1 MMLKLYLHPCSF
13 RAAYVACMTLLLM
26 ALTSVAPVMAMPDEE
41 DGLTS
46 ADKESLSRARDPEQK
61 LKIYIDIAGHRMKE
75 LIQLAAK
82 QDKENTPI
90 AVKGYQTAVTGAE
103 ECVVGAKEDS
113 KTSRKMVGT
122 FYRVLQNYNA
132 TLVRAMEKTT
142 DEFRPQIE
150 AAFNVSTGI
159 QQGMSVRA
167 ERYGIK

>member
-1 MMLKLYLHPCSF
+1 MQKKCLRPYSL
-13 RAAYVACMTLLLM
+13 RATYFALMTLLVI
-26 ALTSVAPVMAMPDEE
+26 ALTSVTSLRAMPDEE

-46 ADKESLSRARDPEQK
+46 AEKESLSKTKDPEQK

-82 QDKENTPI
+82 QDKENTPK
-90 AVKGYQTAVTGAE
+90 AVKGYQTAISGAE
-103 ECVVGAKEDS
+103 ECAVGAKDDS
-113 KTSRKMVGT
+113 KSSRKMVGT
-122 FYRVLQNYNA
+122 LYRVLQNYNA
-132 TLVRAMEKTT
+132 ALVRAMEKTT